1 MKTRGM
7 DIAKEISPVLDAF
20 AADTKKALHEEIIT
34 MAKKA
39 VTELREASPKR
50 TGFYSGQ
57 WTYDETRKK
66 SEKKS
71 VIVYNEHGYRLT
83 HLLENGHINSNGTRT
98 KAIVHIEPVADMIES
113 ELQEN
118 IAARLKG

>member
-1 MKTRGM
+1 MRLKG
-7 DIAKEISPVLDAF
+7 INLEKEISPLLDAY
-20 AADTKKALHEEIIT
+20 ADETKKAVHEEVISA
-34 MAKKA
+34 AKKA
-39 VTELREASPKR
+39 VAELQSTSPKR
-50 TGFYSGQ
+50 TGFYARH
-57 WTYDETRKK
+57 WTYDEENAIYVT
-66 SEKKS
+66 
-71 VIVYNEHGYRLT
+71 VYNKRDYRLT